1 MLTRGIFYFYKDA
14 SEEKCGD
21 GNLQTVA
28 VAAIADSAS
37 SYILHPQ
44 ASVTISKKSATR

>member
-1 MLTRGIFYFYKDA
+1 MFYVCKDV
-14 SEEKCGD
+14 SEEKRGD

-28 VAAIADSAS
+28 VAAIGDSAS

-44 ASVTISKKSATR
+44 ASLTVLKKTTAR